1 MNYPDSQRIGRLGE
15 LDAERLFTDW
25 SWTVGHDHL
34 DTGYDLNVE
43 PDIQAFHGHRFLVQ
57 VKGTADKGRRN
68 TWAAPVSKKRLRE
81 YANNPLPV
89 FLVRA
94 TTEGE
99 MRWLHVQAWAK
110 ANTARLAGNGDARI
124 VMPAEQTLA
133 SKELFSAY
141 LKEVFRPAAQ
151 RATALTD
158 LAQERS
164 DFLSSIDPKFGVNV
178 GVRNG
183 TQTYE
188 IYAKSKD
195 AQLSVEMTVNDDPA
209 NKATLRDAIIYGLPA
224 SVEMDAFRV
233 TGSPLLTELGAGTLS
248 KVKMELR
255 SNATRPVKVTLYPG
269 RAYSMIANSYS
280 FAATL
285 YMGRPGFS
293 IRAEDETE
301 IFSFDLRARSAS
313 QAPEQADITMG
324 LRPGVLGS
332 MPIQR
337 LDGLAALGK
346 WAEQAVNQD
355 GIYADLSFPEGRMP
369 LVAELH
375 DNSNILPVL
384 RFAQVL
390 GVIQQVAKALNS
402 DIVVDD
408 DLVLDEKELSNLYLA
423 YALLRGERR
432 TVGLPNLDFNATGPV
447 EAIPHGDFFITTA
460 ITLTLGGK
468 PFGVI
473 PVAIDL
479 ERYSHSMTADNQHRI
494 TRDDD
499 GNAVMYYDEHATVG
513 TN

>member
-68 TWAAPVSKKRLRE
+68 TWVAPVSKKRLRE

-99 MRWLHVQAWAK
+99 MRWLHVQAWA
-110 ANTARLAGNGDARI
+110 
-124 VMPAEQTLA
+124 
-133 SKELFSAY
+133 
-141 LKEVFRPAAQ
+141 
-151 RATALTD
+151 
-158 LAQERS
+158 
-164 DFLSSIDPKFGVNV
+164 NV

-233 TGSPLLTELGAGTLS
+233 TGSPLLTELGAGMLS

-432 TVGLPNLDFNATGPV
+432 TVGLPNLDFNATGPA